1 MSVLTAPQTLSIES
15 IRSRLVAPTVAR
27 QLYLFGQVSSTNAAL
42 KRLAVSGAAEGTV
55 VLAETQTAGR
65 GRMGQPWFS
74 PPGVNLYAS
83 VLFPHGLG
91 GGGAAAGPAART
103 GRHLSIHRQ
112 GKEHHM
118 KVREL
123 MTGGLITVRPD
134 TPVFD
139 ARQTM
144 LKERIRHLL
153 VTENRRLLGIVTD
166 RDIRLNLPSQA
177 TSLSVWEVNY
187 LLARLTVD
195 KVMTTSVIIIGPDQE
210 ARDAARLMLE
220 HKIGALPVLDGD
232 HLIGIITE
240 TDVLR
245 AFARRPEPAG
255 RT

>member
-1 MSVLTAPQTLSIES
+1 
-15 IRSRLVAPTVAR
+15 
-27 QLYLFGQVSSTNAAL
+27 
-42 KRLAVSGAAEGTV
+42 
-55 VLAETQTAGR
+55 
-65 GRMGQPWFS
+65 
-74 PPGVNLYAS
+74 
-83 VLFPHGLG
+83 
-91 GGGAAAGPAART
+91 
-103 GRHLSIHRQ
+103 
-112 GKEHHM
+112 M

-153 VTENRRLLGIVTD
+153 VTEDRRLLGIVTD

-210 ARDAARLMLE
+210 SRDAARLMLE

-245 AFARRPEPAG
+245 EFARRPEPAG